1 VPAGERPDQRPQRG
15 QVASPCRHFA
25 TIGVTVPTKPAKST
39 CILDDGNIG
48 RSNDAQQ
55 LSSLLVEQQSRLNS
69 SGV

>member
-1 VPAGERPDQRPQRG
+1 
-15 QVASPCRHFA
+15 
-25 TIGVTVPTKPAKST
+25 VPTKPAKST